1 MTKLIISFIVLVLST
16 TFAFLY
22 VLPAY
27 DLSMERRADIETLS
41 KNLSTS
47 DEIIKL
53 IADTKKNLNSI
64 ESGNMARF
72 EVFLPEEVDPIRFA
86 NNIQNI
92 GTERMVNMTNIKVD
106 IPGQDT
112 QQNSTS
118 QTSDLTQSIVNQL
131 SLEEKLNQADGINT
145 QVYGVAAEAEK
156 KYATTKAT
164 LTFETSY
171 EKFQLFLNDLET
183 SLGLMDVTELS
194 FVLLSETDEAKKVE
208 AQSSPNYQ
216 FLMTVETYS
225 LK

>member
-27 DLSMERRADIETLS
+27 NVSKERRADIETLS

-47 DEIIKL
+47 DEIIQL
-53 IADTKKNLNSI
+53 IADTKNNLNSI
-64 ESGNMARF
+64 ESGNLARF

-92 GTERMVNMTNIKVD
+92 GTENMVNMISINVD
-106 IPGQDT
+106 IPGKGT
-112 QQNSTS
+112 QQDGTL
-118 QTSDLTQSIVNQL
+118 QTSDLMQGATEQL
-131 SLEEKLNQADGINT
+131 SLDAKLNQPDGINV
-145 QVYGVAAEAEK
+145 QVYGIATAAEK

-164 LTFETSY
+164 ITFETSF

-194 FVLLSETDEAKKVE
+194 FVLLSETDETKMAT
-208 AQSSPNYQ
+208 QSSPNYQ
-216 FLMTVETYS
+216 FLMTIETYS

>member
-1 MTKLIISFIVLVLST
+1 MTKLIISFIVLLLST

-27 DLSMERRADIETLS
+27 DVSRERSADIETLS
-41 KNLSTS
+41 KNISTS
-47 DEIIKL
+47 DEIIQL
-53 IADTKKNLNSI
+53 IADTKSNLNSI
-64 ESGNMARF
+64 ESSNMARF
-72 EVFLPEEVDPIRFA
+72 ETFLPEEVDQIRFA

-92 GTERMVNMTNIKVD
+92 GTENMVNMASIKVE
-106 IPGQDT
+106 ISGQGT
-112 QQNSTS
+112 QQDSTS
-118 QTSDLTQSIVNQL
+118 QTSGLAQGLANQL
-131 SLEEKLNQADGINT
+131 SLEAKLNQAEGINI
-145 QVYGVAAEAEK
+145 QVGGSTTEAEK

-164 LTFETSY
+164 ITFETSF

-194 FVLLSETDEAKKVE
+194 FVLLTETDEEKIAT
-208 AQSSPNYQ
+208 QSSPNYQ